1 MRAVLSSF
9 YSAAYTVAGFRPGVH
24 GYVRVAAVIDS
35 GAEIPAVARGWPK
48 KAREKVSIMRI
59 REEPREFRN
68 SKTGN
73 IIFQVL

>member
-1 MRAVLSSF
+1 M
-9 YSAAYTVAGFRPGVH
+9 
-24 GYVRVAAVIDS
+24 AAVIDS